1 MCLSLK
7 PKLCFFSVSGSRQS
21 RCVTSRSADD
31 GKDGKLAPKPKL
43 CRSFRSGAEQSL
55 DVGDGDGDGH
65 GHGHG
70 GGERFPEKPKS
81 WLFSGLGDGKCSMR
95 IV

>member
-1 MCLSLK
+1 M
-7 PKLCFFSVSGSRQS
+7 
-21 RCVTSRSADD
+21 RSADD
-31 GKDGKLAPKPKL
+31 GKDGKLAPEPKL

-55 DVGDGDGDGH
+55 DVGDGDGNEDGD
-65 GHGHG
+65 GNGDGRG
-70 GGERFPEKPKS
+70 GGKRFPEKPKS